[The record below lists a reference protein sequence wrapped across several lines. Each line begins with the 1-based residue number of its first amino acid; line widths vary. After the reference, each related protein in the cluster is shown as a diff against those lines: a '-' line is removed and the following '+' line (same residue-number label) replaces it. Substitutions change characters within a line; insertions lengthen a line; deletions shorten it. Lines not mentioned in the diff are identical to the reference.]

1 MTSPTS
7 DYFRRDKPGGV
18 TPPNLAL
25 SCAYAERIVRARGKK
40 TPFTS
45 VSLDPSR
52 TRPFGDQLYK
62 LLRKDLMADGH
73 ELIEHEALLSR
84 LRDSAAAQEKA
95 ERLRSVRAMR
105 LARKNREGLVQW
117 NFDIV
122 GVERK
127 DLIGWAGER
136 VQKYFSKV

>member
-1 MTSPTS
+1 
-7 DYFRRDKPGGV
+7 
-18 TPPNLAL
+18 
-25 SCAYAERIVRARGKK
+25 
-40 TPFTS
+40 
-45 VSLDPSR
+45 
-52 TRPFGDQLYK
+52 
-62 LLRKDLMADGH
+62 MADGH